1 MQVTAR
7 PGQKDDQAPAERPAL
22 LVRGLGRDI
31 CLLGPQCRSKRRAR
45 CPFQRHSDAVTPLGE
60 VPPVFQRLPAQ
71 PSGAERCQPGT
82 AAHGPAD
89 SGAGEDEEGGRTRR
103 EGGRPPRTPSPKL
116 PPPPSSSRFRVF
128 PHTARSEG
136 PISPTPG
143 PGHPAGNPL
152 THLEQLGRGGHGLR
166 APQRPSAAPPLPPI
180 VSRHSSSS
188 RRGAASARRKWPC
201 AGRQCRAQLPAPPRP
216 RRPGPTW
223 PGRPRRRAMAL
234 RALWVLRHEPRAV
247 LFSR

>member
-7 PGQKDDQAPAERPAL
+7 PSQKDDQAPAERPAL

-60 VPPVFQRLPAQ
+60 VPPVFQRRPAQ

-89 SGAGEDEEGGRTRR
+89 SGAGEDE

-223 PGRPRRRAMAL
+223 PGRPGRRAMAL

>member
-7 PGQKDDQAPAERPAL
+7 PSQKDDQAPAERPAL

-60 VPPVFQRLPAQ
+60 VPPVFQRRPAQ

-143 PGHPAGNPL
+143 PGHPTGNPL

-234 RALWVLRHEPRAV
+234 RALWGRRHEPRAV
-247 LFSR
+247 LFAR